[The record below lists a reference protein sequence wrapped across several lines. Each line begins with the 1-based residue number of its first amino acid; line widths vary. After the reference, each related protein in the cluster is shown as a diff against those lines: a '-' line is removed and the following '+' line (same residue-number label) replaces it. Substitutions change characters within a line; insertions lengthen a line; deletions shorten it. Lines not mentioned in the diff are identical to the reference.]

1 MSMFVNCNDFFV
13 IVAVIFSLFLGE
25 GRVGR
30 GRLLC
35 AMISMS
41 HVLNC
46 RLLLKNSFVTRH
58 LLWNRLR

>member
-30 GRLLC
+30 GRLIC
-35 AMISMS
+35 AVISMS
-41 HVLNC
+41 HELNC
-46 RLLLKNSFVTRH
+46 RLLLKKILS
-58 LLWNRLR
+58 